1 MWVSLTVNPILTGG
15 GVGVILWN
23 CYQSIYM
30 VFIDYF
36 TILIITGLNIIK
48 LDRRNDGR
56 IKDR

>member
-1 MWVSLTVNPILTGG
+1 
-15 GVGVILWN
+15 
-23 CYQSIYM
+23 M